1 MKRGLLS
8 IVAALSVCLNAGAQS
23 LFFPST
29 VQEGGSIKES
39 DPVQSFYYEFEN
51 VSAAP
56 VRIEALRTNCSCTS
70 ASSSAEL
77 IQPGEKGTISLKYSP
92 EGRSGSF
99 DTKVY
104 VYTDRS
110 SEPEVTLSL
119 RIRVVDD
126 SPYPYRMGPYALQT
140 KEVVF
145 QAGKKAKAEIL
156 YRQISEGAAPLT
168 LRSDFLCPEL
178 KASIKKDR
186 IIVEYKPKKNSSTGE
201 YPLFLESKEKQTK
214 VIIKIK

>member
-1 MKRGLLS
+1 MKKGLLS
-8 IVAALSVCLNAGAQS
+8 IVAALSVCLSAGAQS
-23 LFFPST
+23 LYFPNS
-29 VQEGGSIKES
+29 VQEGGSIKEG
-39 DPVQSFYYEFEN
+39 DPVQSFIYEFEN
-51 VSAAP
+51 VSPAP
-56 VRIEALRTNCSCTS
+56 VKIIALRTNCSCTS
-70 ASSSAEL
+70 ASSSAEI
-77 IQPGEKGTISLKYSP
+77 IQPGEKGTVTLRYSP

-110 SEPEVTLSL
+110 TEPENTLSL

-156 YRQISEGAAPLT
+156 YRKLSQDAAPLS

-178 KASIKKDR
+178 KANVKKDR
-186 IIVEYKPKKNSSTGE
+186 IIVEYRPKGKKSTGE
-201 YPLFLESKEKQTK
+201 YPLFIESKEKQTK